1 MKKSQ
6 IILFILALLIWTFL
20 TWPPDYQHL
29 IIGILVCIFVSFMT
43 GDMFAPL
50 ETKGRQKKDT
60 TSLTGFVKRLHTFKH
75 VSRYFW
81 FLYYVP
87 LFIWECIKANL
98 DVAYRVAHPDLPIN
112 PGIVKVKTTLKSDTG
127 LTFLANSITLTP
139 GTMSV
144 DIDPE
149 NGFLYIH
156 WIDVKDKDI
165 EKATEIIVKT
175 FEDVLKRIFE

>member
-1 MKKSQ
+1 MRKSQ
-6 IILFILALLIWTFL
+6 IILFILAFLIWSFL
-20 TWPPDYQHL
+20 TWPLDFQHL
-29 IIGILVCIFVSFMT
+29 LIGILVSGFVSFMT
-43 GDMFAPL
+43 GDMF
-50 ETKGRQKKDT
+50 
-60 TSLTGFVKRLHTFKH
+60 VKRPHVFKH
-75 VSRYFW
+75 VSRYLW
-81 FLYYVP
+81 FLYYIP
-87 LFIWECIKANL
+87 LFIWECIKANI

-144 DIDPE
+144 DIDEE

-165 EKATEIIVKT
+165 QKATEIIVKT
-175 FEDVLKRIFE
+175 FEDVLRRIFE

>member
-20 TWPPDYQHL
+20 TWPPDLQHL
-29 IIGILVCIFVSFMT
+29 IIGILVSSFVSFMT
-43 GDMFAPL
+43 GDMF
-50 ETKGRQKKDT
+50 
-60 TSLTGFVKRLHTFKH
+60 VKRPH
-75 VSRYFW
+75 VFRRISRYLW
-81 FLYYVP
+81 FLYYIP
-87 LFIWECIKANL
+87 LFIWECIKANI

-112 PGIVKVKTTLKSDTG
+112 PGIVKVKTTLKSDTA

-156 WIDVKDKDI
+156 WIDVKAKDI
-165 EKATEIIVKT
+165 QKATEIIVKK
-175 FEDVLKRIFE
+175 FENVLRRIFE

>member
-1 MKKSQ
+1 MRKSQ
-6 IILFILALLIWTFL
+6 IILFIIALLVWTFL
-20 TWPPDYQHL
+20 TWPPEPQHL
-29 IIGILVCIFVSFMT
+29 IIGILVCGFVAFMI

-50 ETKGRQKKDT
+50 ETKGKQKKDMM
-60 TSLTGFVKRLHTFKH
+60 SLTG
-75 VSRYFW
+75 SRYLW
-81 FLYYVP
+81 FLYYIP
-87 LFIWECIKANL
+87 LFIWECIKANI
-98 DVAYRVAHPDLPIN
+98 DVAYRVAHPNLPIN
-112 PGIVKVKTTLKSDTG
+112 PGIVKVKTTLKSDTA

-144 DIDPE
+144 DIDQE